1 MAYRRKRSKFAGA
14 DDIYLTGKSIAVR
27 RVHTYTDRKGIQRLS
42 DKTRYYPK
50 TVKNIKQ
57 ARSVFGNIRYGRR

>member
-27 RVHTYTDRKGIQRLS
+27 RVYTYSDKNGRQRLS

-50 TVKNIKQ
+50 TAKNIK
-57 ARSVFGNIRYGRR
+57 